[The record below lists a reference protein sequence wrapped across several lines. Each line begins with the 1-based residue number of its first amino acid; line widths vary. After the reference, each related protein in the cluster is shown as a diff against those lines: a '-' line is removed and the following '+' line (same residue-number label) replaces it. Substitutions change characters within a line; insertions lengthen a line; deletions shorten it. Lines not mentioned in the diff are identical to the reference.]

1 MKARE
6 SLRIAFQYELAPTF
20 DIDLFSI
27 VLDSDDRCLGP
38 EYVVFY
44 GNVFCPRGA
53 VTNAGGVLF
62 GSAPEDDEVVWVSP
76 RELPRCAEAIQFVLA
91 IQGAKSAVASV
102 PVLSSVVVE
111 VTSMAQAK
119 GLPGTKCPVLKER
132 ARQPLWRS

>member
-1 MKARE
+1 M
-6 SLRIAFQYELAPTF
+6 
-20 DIDLFSI
+20 
-27 VLDSDDRCLGP
+27 CLVP
-38 EYVVFY
+38 M
-44 GNVFCPRGA
+44 GA

-111 VTSMAQAK
+111 VANMAQAK
-119 GLPGTKCPVLKER
+119 GVARHKVSGFEGKGSAVALGKLARSTGWAFEPETHEFGNVFDAVLSFG
-132 ARQPLWRS
+132 LVVS